1 MQIRS
6 EGVRETVSL
15 FLSFRT
21 IRRVAGGEREKP
33 SSNPRGGSPLIF
45 PYGVAWKKKEKEK
58 RKTVANYARTC
69 TCIPGPVGET
79 LMLKLRH
86 YALIPERHRQWRH
99 VRIHAENSVSACHP
113 STSSRFVS
121 CYIYINHGTKPNRS
135 GLVWRNF
142 GLWTISLWSLLVA

>member
-15 FLSFRT
+15 SPFERFVALSEKKRRSHRATPEEDRLSFFHT
-21 IRRVAGGEREKP
+21 VLRE
-33 SSNPRGGSPLIF
+33 
-45 PYGVAWKKKEKEK
+45 KKKEKEK